1 MNRLNQKELASN
13 AQMDYI
19 IKLKS
24 TTGNRESIPIP
35 LYKHVAA
42 KMIQDLLA
50 EKQVLKENNR
60 RDWDYLYSDA
70 GNESS
75 WGNYMWGCG

>member
-1 MNRLNQKELASN
+1 
-13 AQMDYI
+13 
-19 IKLKS
+19 
-24 TTGNRESIPIP
+24 
-35 LYKHVAA
+35 
-42 KMIQDLLA
+42 MIQDLLA